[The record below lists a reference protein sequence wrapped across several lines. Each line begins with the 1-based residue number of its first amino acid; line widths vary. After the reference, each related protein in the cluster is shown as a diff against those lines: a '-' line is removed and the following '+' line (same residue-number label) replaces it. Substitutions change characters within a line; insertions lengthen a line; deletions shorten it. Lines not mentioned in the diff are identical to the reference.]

1 LLSRGLFR
9 KWHNDYP
16 DRTDFENHVKTYSF
30 PAGVEN
36 QIFRTRAFTPKI
48 FVPAFTTRDKRITY
62 QMEPDTSSAHFIY
75 DTQGISNINIELTH
89 MAILVAWEKIAGLN
103 LNDTPVFQFFRHIRN
118 ASAHNGKFHFE
129 KKIINNQTGELLK
142 EAKWRRFIILASM
155 QGMPLIPI
163 DKGDTTSFWD
173 QGDLVE
179 FLLDFENQY
188 PQLKTAT

>member
-75 DTQGISNINIELTH
+75 DTQG
-89 MAILVAWEKIAGLN
+89 
-103 LNDTPVFQFFRHIRN
+103 
-118 ASAHNGKFHFE
+118 
-129 KKIINNQTGELLK
+129 
-142 EAKWRRFIILASM
+142 
-155 QGMPLIPI
+155 
-163 DKGDTTSFWD
+163 DTTSFWD